1 MSKLVSGENAN
12 QRTNLTNCVQQQI
25 SLRPSVCVCP
35 GKKNTPVCACVCVC
49 LFVQNLLDATHYPR
63 SIRRAHTQLNAVQVV
78 DRTPTV
84 RLRDKVDG
92 AQNDVTVATA
102 HGTESTT
109 KSPQLDCVAKS
120 KDEELTCSNGVTKS
134 TEPRWQC
141 DKVDGAQTR
150 NSSCHNQKRHAS
162 EHNGGGTKS
171 MEHKM

>member
-1 MSKLVSGENAN
+1 MQINE
-12 QRTNLTNCVQQQI
+12 QI
-25 SLRPSVCVCP
+25 SQIASNNKFHCVRR
-35 GKKNTPVCACVCVC
+35 CACAQVKKTRLCVRCVC

-92 AQNDVTVATA
+92 VQNDVTVATA

-120 KDEELTCSNGVTKS
+120 KDEELTCSNNVTKS

-162 EHNGGGTKS
+162 EHDGGGTKS